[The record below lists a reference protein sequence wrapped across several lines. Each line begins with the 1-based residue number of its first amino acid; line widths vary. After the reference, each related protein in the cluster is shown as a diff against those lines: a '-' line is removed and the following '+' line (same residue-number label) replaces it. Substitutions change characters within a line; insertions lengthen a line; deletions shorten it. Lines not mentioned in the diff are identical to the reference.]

1 MTHQTLVDELT
12 TLRRSL
18 DRLNADPWS
27 PAVERSLRL
36 ADMYLHLALWQ
47 LGEVELT
54 PELATDGPQGEARSS
69 TSAA

>member
-1 MTHQTLVDELT
+1 MTHQTLVDELR

-27 PAVERSLRL
+27 PAIERSLRL

-47 LGEVELT
+47 LGQVEELT
-54 PELATDGPQGEARSS
+54 PELALEGE
-69 TSAA
+69 TQ